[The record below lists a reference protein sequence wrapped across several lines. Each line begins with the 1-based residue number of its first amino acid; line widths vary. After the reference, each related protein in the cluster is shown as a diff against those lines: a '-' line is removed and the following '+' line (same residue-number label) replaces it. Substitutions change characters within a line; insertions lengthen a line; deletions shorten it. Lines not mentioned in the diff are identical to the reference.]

1 VLSPLD
7 ALAVVAAGAGA
18 GAVNAVIG
26 SGSLITFPTLVAV
39 GYPVV
44 TANVAN
50 NIGLV
55 PGSVAGVLGYRKE
68 LEGPGRRART
78 LAVASGSGG
87 LTGAILLLTLS
98 SDVFDAVIPVL
109 VLLACV
115 LMALQPRL
123 AKRIA
128 DRRADDAPDVGVA
141 PMAIAFA
148 AGIYGGYF
156 GAAQG
161 VILLA
166 MLAVFVPDDLQRSN
180 GLKNVLAGTVNAV
193 AAVIFIVFA
202 DVAWEAVALVAVGAV
217 VGGVVGARVGRKIPP
232 AALRAAVI
240 VLGVGVAIRF
250 FVT

>member
-1 VLSPLD
+1 VLSPLE

-18 GAVNAVIG
+18 GGVNAVIG

-39 GYPVV
+39 GYPAV
-44 TANVAN
+44 TANVSN

-55 PGSVAGVLGYRKE
+55 PGSVAGALGYREE
-68 LEGPGRRART
+68 LEGQGRRART
-78 LAVASGSGG
+78 LAVASASGG
-87 LTGAILLLTLS
+87 LTGAVLLLSLP

-123 AKRIA
+123 AKRVA
-128 DRRADDAPDVGVA
+128 DRRAEDAPDVGPA
-141 PMAIAFA
+141 PLAIAFV

-166 MLAVFVPDDLQRSN
+166 MLSVFVPDDLQRSN
-180 GLKNVLAGTVNAV
+180 ALKNVLAGTVNAV

-232 AALRAAVI
+232 TALRAAVI
-240 VLGVGVAIRF
+240 VLGVIVAVRF